1 MRKFGYQCPYVV
13 CSMSATAYV
22 KHFIVSYKQIHCEG
36 RKSNVTKMFRSPT
49 HLHETWN
56 DTLQNNGVLCIV
68 KMFFVLLNTK
78 YVGDTSA
85 NCNFSG
91 HEYVLS
97 FLGRIIMIKNVSL
110 VWRKLIKN
118 IKYFLSSFFKGTNNV
133 YHYK

>member
-1 MRKFGYQCPYVV
+1 
-13 CSMSATAYV
+13 MSATAYI
-22 KHFIVSYKQIHCEG
+22 KHSIVSYKQIHCEG
-36 RKSNVTKMFRSPT
+36 RKSNVTKMFRSPTHT

-97 FLGRIIMIKNVSL
+97 FFRWNNNDKKCILGMTKIDKDYKIVL
-110 VWRKLIKN
+110 QLILQRNELPIWIRSIHTTMKN
-118 IKYFLSSFFKGTNNV
+118 ILEG
-133 YHYK
+133 